1 MSEVEALHE
10 EIAKLRDQLAER
22 DARLVELAASEA
34 RLKVA
39 LLEIEQI
46 KMQLAVLRRQ
56 RYGQSS
62 ERLDGEI
69 VQLEL
74 HLEDLEETVGE
85 QIAARPRPR
94 EAKDQDLSQERKP
107 TGRKPLPPHLPREV
121 VVHEPEII
129 CQCGGCDPGRLTK
142 IGETTTE
149 VLEKIPARLKVI
161 RHVRPKYACRRCEA
175 VFQAPAP
182 ELPIENGRPGSGLLA
197 HIAVSKYC
205 DGLPLYRQAGILAR
219 EGIDISR
226 AVLAEWVGQ
235 VAWWLV
241 PLAGRIGQYVMAQ
254 SVIWTDDTP
263 IRTLAPGKGKTNLS
277 RFWCYAVDPRPYAG
291 PGQPAVLYRYSA
303 DRKGERPQT
312 HLDGFRGYLH
322 ADAFSGYQALYR
334 PDGRNAPQVQHVAC
348 LAHARRKFFEIFDA
362 TQSPIA
368 AEALRR
374 IQDLY
379 AVEDDISGHP
389 AAHRRTERQA
399 RAKPLLDD
407 FHAWAIAQ
415 RRRLSSKAP
424 LAKAFQYALNR
435 WDALTR
441 YIEDGRLSIDNNLS
455 ERLLRGIAVTRKNF
469 LFLGS
474 DRGGIRAATIYTIVE
489 SAKLNGLDPEAY
501 LTAVLDRL
509 ARGHPMNRIDELLPW
524 NVKPSPATAP

>member
-1 MSEVEALHE
+1 MSVVEALQE
-10 EIAKLRDQLAER
+10 EIAALRSQLAER
-22 DARLVELAASEA
+22 DARLAELAASEA

-56 RYGQSS
+56 RYGHSS
-62 ERLDGEI
+62 EKLDGEI

-74 HLEDLEETVGE
+74 RLEDLEENVGE
-85 QIAARPRPR
+85 QHAANPRLDGANDKQSNPR
-94 EAKDQDLSQERKP
+94 RKP

-121 VVHEPEII
+121 VVHEPQIV
-129 CQCGGCDPGRLTK
+129 CHCGDCDPGRLTK

-161 RHVRPKYACRRCEA
+161 RHVRPKYARRRCEM

-182 ELPIENGRPGSGLLA
+182 ELPIEKGRPGPGLLA

-226 AVLAEWVGQ
+226 AVMAEWMGH
-235 VAWWLV
+235 VAWWLA
-241 PLAGRIGQYVMAQ
+241 PLAERIGQYVMAQ
-254 SVIWTDDTP
+254 SVLWTDDTP
-263 IRTLAPGKGKTNLS
+263 IRTLAPGKGRTNLS
-277 RFWCYAVDPRPYAG
+277 RFWCYAVDPRPYGGAG
-291 PGQPAVLYRYSA
+291 HPAVLYRYSA
-303 DRKGERPQT
+303 DRKGVRPQG
-312 HLDGFRGYLH
+312 HLEGFSGYLH
-322 ADAFSGYQALYR
+322 ADAFAGYQALYR
-334 PDGRNAPQVQHVAC
+334 PNGRNAPRIQHVAC
-348 LAHARRKFFEIFDA
+348 FAHARRKLFDVFEA
-362 TQSPIA
+362 TKSPIA
-368 AEALRR
+368 GEALRR
-374 IQDLY
+374 IQELY
-379 AVEDDISGHP
+379 AIEEEISGKSATQRR
-389 AAHRRTERQA
+389 AARQA
-399 RAKPLLDD
+399 QAKPLLDA
-407 FHAWAIAQ
+407 FHTWAVAQ
-415 RRRLSSKAP
+415 RRRLSSKMP
-424 LAKAFQYALNR
+424 LGKAFQYSLSR

-474 DRGGIRAATIYTIVE
+474 DRGGTRAAVTYTIIE

-501 LTAVLDRL
+501 LASVLDLL
-509 ARGHPMNRIDELLPW
+509 ARGHPISRLDELLPW
-524 NVKPSPATAP
+524 NFQPQIAAAA